1 MGVVIHSHPVYDSD
15 EHYTIDPISRNITN
29 VKSKKTSLI
38 QYDHNSERFS
48 FDIPRYVEGHDMT
61 LCNKVEIHYLNLDSM
76 KRERRVGVYE
86 VEDLMVTM
94 EDDQVAVFTWLIS
107 QNCTELAGS
116 LSYIIMFACVEDGE
130 TTYRWHTAINASII
144 IAKGMN
150 NEEAITAPLEFPDI
164 LQQWK
169 EELFT
174 KDWAYESAKKQGF
187 TGTVEEWLASLKGAD
202 GYSPAILV
210 RDVDGGHQLIIT
222 DYQGSK
228 TVDVMD
234 GEDGYA
240 PVALVTDIEGGHRLT
255 ITDRI
260 GTKTVDIMDGE
271 DGYAPVALVTDIDGG
286 HRLTITDRIGSKSVD
301 IINGTNGK
309 DGYSPVV
316 LIRDVE
322 GGHELVITD
331 YQGSKTVGIMD
342 GVNGKDGTN
351 GKDGADGYSPT
362 VTTTT
367 ITNGTTVTIT
377 DVNGAHSFNI
387 LNGADG
393 KDGTNGTNGKDGTNG
408 VDGDDGVSPTV
419 TVTDISGGHR
429 VTITDVNGAKSFD
442 VMNGATEIS
451 EAVLNYMNTYVYVG
465 EVEPTSGPT
474 LWFDTSSRS

>member
-86 VEDLMVTM
+86 VEDLMVTT

-174 KDWAYESAKKQGF
+174 KDWAYESAKSHGF
-187 TGTVEEWLASLKGAD
+187 EGTAEEWLASLHGAD
-202 GYSPAILV
+202 GYSPA
-210 RDVDGGHQLIIT
+210 
-222 DYQGSK
+222 
-228 TVDVMD
+228 
-234 GEDGYA
+234 
-240 PVALVTDIEGGHRLT
+240 
-255 ITDRI
+255 
-260 GTKTVDIMDGE
+260 
-271 DGYAPVALVTDIDGG
+271 
-286 HRLTITDRIGSKSVD
+286 
-301 IINGTNGK
+301 
-309 DGYSPVV
+309 V
-316 LIRDVE
+316 LIREVT

-331 YQGSKTVGIMD
+331 YQGSKTVSIMD
-342 GVNGKDGTN
+342 GVD

-362 VTTTT
+362 VTTAT
-367 ITNGTTVTIT
+367 IANGTTVTIT
-377 DVNGAHSFNI
+377 DVNGAHSFNV

-408 VDGDDGVSPTV
+408 VDGDDGISPTV

-429 VTITDVNGAKSFD
+429 ITITDANGSKSFD
-442 VMNGATEIS
+442 VMNGTNEIS
-451 EAVLNYMNTYVYVG
+451 EAVLDYMSTYVYIG
-465 EVEPTSGPT
+465 EIEPTSGPT

>member
-86 VEDLMVTM
+86 VEDLMVTT

-174 KDWAYESAKKQGF
+174 KDWAYESAKSHGF
-187 TGTVEEWLASLKGAD
+187 EGTAEEWLASLHGAD

-210 RDVDGGHQLIIT
+210 REVEGGHQLVIT

-286 HRLTITDRIGSKSVD
+286 HRLTITDRLGSKSVD

-309 DGYSPVV
+309 DGYSPAV
-316 LIRDVE
+316 LIREVT

-331 YQGSKTVGIMD
+331 YQGSKTVSIMD
-342 GVNGKDGTN
+342 GVD

-362 VTTTT
+362 VTTAA
-367 ITNGTTVTIT
+367 IANGTTVTIT
-377 DVNGAHSFNI
+377 DVNGAHSFNV
-387 LNGADG
+387 LNGSDG

-408 VDGDDGVSPTV
+408 VDGDDGISPTV

-429 VTITDVNGAKSFD
+429 ITITDANGSKSFD
-442 VMNGATEIS
+442 VMNGTNEIS
-451 EAVLNYMNTYVYVG
+451 EAVLDYMSTYVYIG
-465 EVEPTSGPT
+465 EIEPTSGPT

>member
-86 VEDLMVTM
+86 VEDLMVTT

-174 KDWAYESAKKQGF
+174 KDWAYESAKSHGF
-187 TGTVEEWLASLKGAD
+187 EGTAEEWLASL
-202 GYSPAILV
+202 
-210 RDVDGGHQLIIT
+210 H
-222 DYQGSK
+222 
-228 TVDVMD
+228 
-234 GEDGYA
+234 
-240 PVALVTDIEGGHRLT
+240 
-255 ITDRI
+255 
-260 GTKTVDIMDGE
+260 
-271 DGYAPVALVTDIDGG
+271 
-286 HRLTITDRIGSKSVD
+286 
-301 IINGTNGK
+301 
-309 DGYSPVV
+309 
-316 LIRDVE
+316 
-322 GGHELVITD
+322 
-331 YQGSKTVGIMD
+331 
-342 GVNGKDGTN
+342 
-351 GKDGADGYSPT
+351 GADGYSPT
-362 VTTTT
+362 VTTAT
-367 ITNGTTVTIT
+367 IANGTTVTIT
-377 DVNGAHSFNI
+377 DVNGAHSFNV

-429 VTITDVNGAKSFD
+429 ITITDANGSKSFD
-442 VMNGATEIS
+442 VMNGTNEIS
-451 EAVLNYMNTYVYVG
+451 EAILDYMSTYVYIG
-465 EVEPTSGPT
+465 EIEPTSGPT